1 MMTPM
6 AKHLPFHRQHFTGLI
21 LAAIVG
27 ASCASLLITEA
38 NLTYPLFTGWAFVI
52 IVIGLLHLLMRR
64 LRQFIFEPLSAL
76 ASQTKYIAIYKDYSL
91 RLHTPQYLGYPQE
104 VAALYEAL
112 NGMLDEIEHREGKLL
127 QKNMELERAR
137 TQAEAANLAKSQ
149 FMANI
154 SHELRTPLNSIIGF
168 SSMMGGEQFGPLHE
182 KYREYVN
189 DITRSSQH
197 LLEIINDILDLAK
210 AESGQLTVHHDIFH
224 LSKVIEKTINML
236 KERAENGKVELEII
250 SGSPQARVVA
260 DRVRMLQVM
269 LNLVSNAIK
278 FSPPGSKVVISYE
291 IEKVNDDVSYVT
303 IEVADS
309 GIGMTPEEIS
319 TALGRFNQLDSGLN
333 RRYDGT
339 GLGLPLTKKL
349 VELHAGNLRIES
361 EKGKGTRV
369 KVKFISNV
377 SLLD

>member
-1 MMTPM
+1 M
-6 AKHLPFHRQHFTGLI
+6 AKHQPFHQQHSTGLI
-21 LAAIVG
+21 LAAIVF
-27 ASCASLLITEA
+27 AACAGLVI
-38 NLTYPLFTGWAFVI
+38 NDMIPNYPLAAGWLFI
-52 IVIGLLHLLMRR
+52 IVMIGMLHLLMRR
-64 LRQFIFEPLSAL
+64 LRKFVFEPLGSL

-91 RLHTPQYLGYPQE
+91 RLHTPQHLRYPQE
-104 VAALYEAL
+104 VSALYEAL
-112 NGMLDEIEHREGKLL
+112 NGMLDEIEHREGKLV

-168 SSMMGGEQFGPLHE
+168 SSMMQDEQFGPLQE
-182 KYREYVN
+182 KYREYVG

-210 AESGQLTVHHDIFH
+210 AESGQLTVHHDVFQ
-224 LSKVIEKTINML
+224 LSKVIDKTINML
-236 KERAENGKVELEII
+236 KERAHNGQVTLEVI
-250 SGSPQARVVA
+250 SSSPQARVVA
-260 DRVRMLQVM
+260 DRVRMLQIM

-278 FSPPGSKVVISYE
+278 FSAPGSKVVISYE
-291 IEKVNDDVSYVT
+291 VEQVNDDVSYVT
-303 IEVADS
+303 IEVVDS

-333 RRYDGT
+333 RRYEGT

-361 EKGKGTRV
+361 EKGKGTQV

>member
-1 MMTPM
+1 MMWHM
-6 AKHLPFHRQHFTGLI
+6 AKHLPFHQQHSTGII
-21 LAAIVG
+21 LAAIVL
-27 ASCASLLITEA
+27 AASLSALMLNINSMSGLVA
-38 NLTYPLFTGWAFVI
+38 GWPLLVLI
-52 IVIGLLHLLMRR
+52 IVLLSIFMRR
-64 LRQFIFEPLSAL
+64 LRKFVFEPLTSL
-76 ASQTKYIAIYKDYSL
+76 ASQAKYIAIYKDYSL
-91 RLHTPQYLGYPQE
+91 RLNTPQHLHYPQE
-104 VAALYEAL
+104 VSALYEAL

-137 TQAEAANLAKSQ
+137 AQAEAANLAKSQ

-168 SSMMGGEQFGPLHE
+168 SSMMQGEQFGTLQE
-182 KYREYVN
+182 KYREYVG
-189 DITRSSQH
+189 DISKSSQH

-210 AESGQLTVHHDIFH
+210 AESGQLTVQHDSFQ
-224 LSKVIEKTINML
+224 LAKVIDKTLNML
-236 KERAENGKVELEII
+236 KERAENGQVTLNVV
-250 SGSPQARVVA
+250 SSSPQARVVA

-278 FSPPGSKVVISYE
+278 FSPPGSTITISYE
-291 IEKVNDDVSYVT
+291 VEQVNDDVSYVT

-309 GIGMTPEEIS
+309 GIGMTPEEIA

-333 RRYDGT
+333 RRYEGT

>member
-1 MMTPM
+1 M
-6 AKHLPFHRQHFTGLI
+6 AKQLPFHQQHSTGLI
-21 LAAIVG
+21 LATIILA
-27 ASCASLLITEA
+27 ASLSALMLNAYPTQGLVAGWPLLI
-38 NLTYPLFTGWAFVI
+38 LI
-52 IVIGLLHLLMRR
+52 IVLLSVFMRR
-64 LRQFIFEPLSAL
+64 LRRFVFEPLVSL
-76 ASQTKYIAIYKDYSL
+76 ASQAKYIAIYKDYTL
-91 RLHTPQYLGYPQE
+91 RLNTPQHLRYPQE
-104 VAALYEAL
+104 VASLYEAL
-112 NGMLDEIEHREGKLL
+112 NGMLDEIEHREGKLV
-127 QKNMELERAR
+127 QKNIELERAR

-168 SSMMGGEQFGPLHE
+168 SSMMQDEQFGPLPE
-182 KYREYVN
+182 KYREYVA
-189 DITRSSQH
+189 DISKSSQH

-210 AESGQLTVHHDIFH
+210 AESGQLTMQHDSFQ
-224 LSKVIEKTINML
+224 LSKVIDKTVNML
-236 KERAENGKVELEII
+236 KERAANGMITIAVT
-250 SGSPQARVVA
+250 SGSPGVRVVA

-278 FSPPGSKVVISYE
+278 FSPPGSTVKINYE

-303 IEVADS
+303 IEVIDS
-309 GIGMTPEEIS
+309 GIGMTPEEIA
-319 TALGRFNQLDSGLN
+319 TALGRFNQLDAGLN
-333 RRYDGT
+333 RRYEGT